1 MKIKIS
7 FFIPFKEIL
16 ENEEKDIAT
25 SLYLVNHEKGKCYM
39 ISFGW
44 SIGTMTKYNNKL
56 NIELNL
62 LQSIINIFEVNLDLD
77 IITSISLN
85 PFTQGYSNCY
95 PNVGGDI
102 LEMETYK
109 YGDGYCIRETIP
121 LNEYGYNIWTISEA
135 DFYNIFEYE

>member
-1 MKIKIS
+1 MIDMIKIIYIITFYSIS
-7 FFIPFKEIL
+7 FVIPFKEIL

-62 LQSIINIFEVNLDLD
+62 LQSIINMNHGK
-77 IITSISLN
+77 T
-85 PFTQGYSNCY
+85 
-95 PNVGGDI
+95 
-102 LEMETYK
+102 
-109 YGDGYCIRETIP
+109 
-121 LNEYGYNIWTISEA
+121 
-135 DFYNIFEYE
+135 